1 MRKETMLVASAPVTI
16 DVCANCS
23 AVFVDYYEE
32 ARGVARQ
39 RPKPSDDAKRETEA
53 TCPDCHA
60 AMALFPY
67 EGNGPNVLTCSG
79 CLGMHVDVAA
89 QQALREWVRRAPKAP
104 DELSSI
110 LDHVLDFLSK
120 ALEH

>member
-1 MRKETMLVASAPVTI
+1 MRKENILVASAPVTI

-32 ARGVARQ
+32 AHSVARQ
-39 RPKPSDDAKRETEA
+39 RPKPSDDAKRETDA
-53 TCPDCHA
+53 VCPDCRA

-67 EGNGPNVLTCSG
+67 EGNGPNVLTCSE

-89 QQALREWVRRAPKAP
+89 QQALREWVRYTPKPP
-104 DELSSI
+104 DEPSS
-110 LDHVLDFLSK
+110 F
-120 ALEH
+120 LEHLLKLLSTPFEY